1 MTLPNTVADGESS
14 ALADY
19 AHIQQDVVIRQ
30 AIRLLEKRL
39 AKKRGAPL
47 DSPASARDYLRLKL
61 GGEPL
66 EVFCAMFLDSR
77 HRMIA
82 FETLFRGTIDG
93 TTVYPRAVIKRAI
106 EHNCAAVIFA
116 HNHPSGMADPSEADR
131 AITRKLQSVLSAL
144 DIRVLDHMVVTAETV
159 FSFAEAGLL

>member
-1 MTLPNTVADGESS
+1 MTSRHAVADGESS

-19 AHIQQDVVIRQ
+19 ARIQEDVVIRQ

-47 DSPASARDYLRLKL
+47 DSPTSARDYLRLKL
-61 GGEPL
+61 APEAL
-66 EVFCAMFLDSR
+66 EVFCVMFLDSR

-93 TTVYPRAVIKRAI
+93 TTIYPRAVIKRAI

-116 HNHPSGMADPSEADR
+116 HNHPSGVADPSEADR
-131 AITRKLQSVLSAL
+131 AITRKLQSLLSAL

-159 FSFAEAGLL
+159 FSFAEAGWL